1 MRIVVQRV
9 TKATVH
15 IDQKPYAQIKNG
27 LLVFI
32 GIEHDDDES
41 DADYLAS
48 KCSALRIFDDEN
60 GKMNLCL
67 NDAEG
72 SLLLISQFTLHAT
85 TKKGN
90 RPSFIRSAKPEKA
103 NPLYDYFI
111 GKMKSLVKN
120 EIKTGVFGANMQV
133 ELINNGPVTIL
144 IDSKNKE

>member
-15 IDQKPYAQIKNG
+15 IDEKPYAQIKNG
-27 LLVFI
+27 LVVFI
-32 GIEHDDDES
+32 GIEQNDDES

-48 KCSALRIFDDEN
+48 KCCALRVFDDEN

-103 NPLYDYFI
+103 NPLYAYFI

>member
-15 IDQKPYAQIKNG
+15 IDEKPYAQIKNG
-27 LLVFI
+27 LVVFI
-32 GIEHDDDES
+32 GIEQNDDES

-48 KCSALRIFDDEN
+48 KCCALRVFDDEN

>member
-9 TKATVH
+9 TKAAVH
-15 IDQKPYAQIKNG
+15 IDEKPYAQIKNG
-27 LLVFI
+27 LVVFI
-32 GIEHDDDES
+32 GIEHNDNES

-48 KCSALRIFDDEN
+48 KCSALRVFDDEN

-90 RPSFIRSAKPEKA
+90 RPSFMMAAKPEKA
-103 NPLYDYFI
+103 NALYEYFI
-111 GKMKSLVKN
+111 RKMKSLVN
-120 EIKTGVFGANMQV
+120 SEIKTGIFGANMQV

>member
-15 IDQKPYAQIKNG
+15 IDEKPYAQIKNG
-27 LLVFI
+27 LVVFI
-32 GIEHDDDES
+32 GIEQNDEKS

-90 RPSFIRSAKPEKA
+90 RPSFLRSAKPEKA

-111 GKMKSLVKN
+111 EKMKSLVKN

-133 ELINNGPVTIL
+133 ELIHNGPVTIL

>member
-15 IDQKPYAQIKNG
+15 IDEKPYAQIKNG
-27 LLVFI
+27 LVVFI
-32 GIEHDDDES
+32 GIEQNDEKS

-103 NPLYDYFI
+103 NPLYEYFI

-120 EIKTGVFGANMQV
+120 EIKTGVFGADMHV

>member
-15 IDQKPYAQIKNG
+15 IEEEPFAQIKNG
-27 LLVFI
+27 LVVFI
-32 GIEHDDDES
+32 VIEQNDEKS

-133 ELINNGPVTIL
+133 ELINNGPITIL

>member
-15 IDQKPYAQIKNG
+15 IEEEPFAQIKNG
-27 LLVFI
+27 LVVFI
-32 GIEHDDDES
+32 GIEQNDEES

-48 KCSALRIFDDEN
+48 KCSALRVFDDEN

-120 EIKTGVFGANMQV
+120 EIKTGVFGAHMQV

>member
-15 IDQKPYAQIKNG
+15 IDEKPYAQIKNG
-27 LLVFI
+27 LVVFI
-32 GIEHDDDES
+32 GIEQNDEKS
-41 DADYLAS
+41 YADYLAS

-133 ELINNGPVTIL
+133 ELINNGPITIL

>member
-15 IDQKPYAQIKNG
+15 IEEEPFAQIKNG
-27 LLVFI
+27 LVVFI
-32 GIEHDDDES
+32 GIEQNDEES

-48 KCSALRIFDDEN
+48 KCSALRVFDDEN

-133 ELINNGPVTIL
+133 ELINNGPITIL